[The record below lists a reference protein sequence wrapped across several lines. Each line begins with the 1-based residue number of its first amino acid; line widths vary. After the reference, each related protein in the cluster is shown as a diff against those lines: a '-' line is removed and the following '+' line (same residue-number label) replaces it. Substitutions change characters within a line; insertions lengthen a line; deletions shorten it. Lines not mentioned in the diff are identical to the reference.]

1 MTRPPVASRRRAGG
15 GRLKYTAQWA
25 LVALYLLGSFGVLL
39 LAVIRSGDWGAL
51 LDPGLERLDDPKVSM
66 TAGWDSIWNPLA
78 FVLAIARLTAMLV
91 VPVAAVGVLIAGSTL
106 VTAARARDWPGI
118 GRSLLLIVVWVGL
131 FALAFTPYGG
141 QLHTWLAD

>member
-1 MTRPPVASRRRAGG
+1 MIETRRRAGG
-15 GRLKYTAQWA
+15 GRLRYTGQWA

-78 FVLAIARLTAMLV
+78 FILAIARLTAMLV
-91 VPVAAVGVLIAGSTL
+91 VPVATIGVLVGVSSL
-106 VTAARARDWPGI
+106 VMAARVRDRQGI
-118 GRSLLLIVVWVGL
+118 GRSLLLIVVWIGL

-141 QLHTWLAD
+141 QLHNWLAD

>member
-1 MTRPPVASRRRAGG
+1 MIGTRRRAAG
-15 GRLKYTAQWA
+15 GRTRYAGQWA
-25 LVALYLLGSFGVLL
+25 LVGLYLLGSFGVLL

-91 VPVAAVGVLIAGSTL
+91 VPVATIGVLLGGSSLVIA
-106 VTAARARDWPGI
+106 VRARDRRGI
-118 GRSLLLIVVWVGL
+118 GRSLLLIVVWLGL

-141 QLHTWLAD
+141 QLHNWLAD